1 MTLTGGMVMFGRNK
15 DWVEL
20 KERRWE
26 YFGKDSFIRHE
37 YRRSN
42 GAYITDL
49 GKLRWYNR
57 WFIKLMNRNRP
68 KDNRTMQQ
76 MMNDYGI
83 VSVKSPQLGVDIT
96 NLELARK
103 KLEEKKQSEQR
114 NDD

>member
-1 MTLTGGMVMFGRNK
+1 MEVYVMFGRNK
-15 DWVEL
+15 DMVEI
-20 KERRWE
+20 KENRWA
-26 YFGKDSFIRHE
+26 YFGDDAFIRRS
-37 YRRSN
+37 YRTSS
-42 GAYITDL
+42 GSLLEDY

-83 VSVKSPQLGVDIT
+83 VSVKSPQLGVNIT